1 MSNALKNKPAGWVRW
16 LLLGLIIIFQL
27 LVLLVAP
34 EEKTLGLGIKP
45 VYLHVSL
52 TWAGM
57 LLLAVS
63 VILGIVVL
71 LGGNSKVAVWL
82 DQVLNSGFVMYGIGF
97 VVSMYA
103 SVINWGGVPFNEP
116 AVRQALSFLIIG
128 VVLWLFSKSI
138 GAVRFR
144 GGIGLLAAGM
154 LLLATESSQSILHP
168 ESPVNSSPLSIKSTF
183 YIMFGL
189 AVFLS
194 IWMLDYQRSRPKTDL
209 LQANKEIA

>member
-1 MSNALKNKPAGWVRW
+1 VV
-16 LLLGLIIIFQL
+16 LII
-27 LVLLVAP
+27 AP

-63 VILGIVVL
+63 AIFGLIVL
-71 LGGNSKVAVWL
+71 LGGKASSAVWL
-82 DQVLNSGFVMYGIGF
+82 DRVLNSGFVLYGVGF
-97 VVSMYA
+97 LVSMYA

-116 AVRQALSFLIIG
+116 AVREAMSFLLIG
-128 VVLWLFSKSI
+128 VVLWLFSKWI
-138 GAVRFR
+138 GGVRFR

-189 AVFLS
+189 ALFLS
-194 IWMLDYQRSRPKTDL
+194 IWSLDFQRNRSKVKV
-209 LQANKEIA
+209 LQAKE

>member
-1 MSNALKNKPAGWVRW
+1 MTNTHTNKQTAWVRW
-16 LLLGLIIIFQL
+16 LLLGLIIVFQL
-27 LVLLVAP
+27 LVLIIAP

-57 LLLAVS
+57 LLLAIS
-63 VILGIVVL
+63 VILGLIVL
-71 LGGNSKVAVWL
+71 LGGKSKNSVWL
-82 DQVLNSGFVMYGIGF
+82 DRVLNSGFVFYGFGF

-103 SVINWGGVPFNEP
+103 SMINWGGVPFNEP
-116 AVRQALSFLIIG
+116 AVRQAMSFLLIG
-128 VVLWLFSKSI
+128 VVLWLFSKWI
-138 GAVRFR
+138 GGIRFR

-154 LLLATESSQSILHP
+154 LLMATESSQSILHP

-189 AVFLS
+189 AIFLS
-194 IWMLDYQRSRPKTDL
+194 IWTLDFQRSHSKIKV
-209 LQANKEIA
+209 LQTNK

>member
-1 MSNALKNKPAGWVRW
+1 MTNTNRNKPTAWVRW
-16 LLLGLIIIFQL
+16 LLLGLIIVFQL
-27 LVLLVAP
+27 LVLFIAP

-63 VILGIVVL
+63 VILGLVVL
-71 LGGNSKVAVWL
+71 LGGKSKSALWL
-82 DQVLNSGFVMYGIGF
+82 DRVLNSGFGMYGTGF
-97 VVSMYA
+97 LVSMYA
-103 SVINWGGVPFNEP
+103 SVINWGGVPFSEP
-116 AVRQALSFLIIG
+116 AVRQAMSFLIIG
-128 VVLWLFSKSI
+128 VILWLFSKWI
-138 GAVRFR
+138 GEVRFR

-154 LLLATESSQSILHP
+154 LLLATERSQSILHP

-189 AVFLS
+189 AIILS
-194 IWMLDYQRSRPKTDL
+194 IWTIDFQRSQKVFQL
-209 LQANKEIA
+209 KK

>member
-1 MSNALKNKPAGWVRW
+1 MTNTCTNKQTAWVRW
-16 LLLGLIIIFQL
+16 LLLGLIIVTQL
-27 LVLLVAP
+27 MVLIIAP

-63 VILGIVVL
+63 MILGLIVL
-71 LGGNSKVAVWL
+71 LGGKLNSALWL
-82 DQVLNSGFVMYGIGF
+82 DRVLNSGFALYGFGF

-103 SVINWGGVPFNEP
+103 SMINWGGVPFNEP
-116 AVRQALSFLIIG
+116 AVRQAMSFLVLA
-128 VVLWLFSKSI
+128 VVLWLFSKWI
-138 GAVRFR
+138 GGVRFR

-154 LLLATESSQSILHP
+154 LLMATESSQSILHP

-189 AVFLS
+189 AIFLS
-194 IWMLDYQRSRPKTDL
+194 IWSLDFQRSRSKIKVLHT
-209 LQANKEIA
+209 NN